1 MRATRSRVLW
11 GQSRDSGGWIG
22 RLAPLLTRFWLF
34 RLSVLGGSDGCRLRC
49 RRQQW
54 PKWVLCPVLRW
65 RRPGAPPSPPRA
77 RAAPAPPPR
86 TTCCCGSKI
95 IVFQK
100 STHRSPKFSTQL
112 LFLQHRRSSCT
123 KFTKFSNLT
132 LSALVFC
139 VHSYLGRRIGLR
151 SIKIT
156 PLHG

>member
-1 MRATRSRVLW
+1 MLFCGV
-11 GQSRDSGGWIG
+11 GVGMGGRIG
-22 RLAPLLTRFWLF
+22 KLAPILTRFWPI

-49 RRQQW
+49 RRQKW
-54 PKWVLCPVLRW
+54 PKWVLRPVLRW

-139 VHSYLGRRIGLR
+139 VHSCLGRRIGLR
-151 SIKIT
+151 SNTIRDARAKANE
-156 PLHG
+156 

>member
-1 MRATRSRVLW
+1 MYIALHGV
-11 GQSRDSGGWIG
+11 
-22 RLAPLLTRFWLF
+22 ALTIVTNNCHQ
-34 RLSVLGGSDGCRLRC
+34 LS
-49 RRQQW
+49 
-54 PKWVLCPVLRW
+54 
-65 RRPGAPPSPPRA
+65 PPSPPRA

-112 LFLQHRRSSCT
+112 LFLQHRRSSFT

-139 VHSYLGRRIGLR
+139 VHSCAGRRIGLR
-151 SIKIT
+151 SNTIRDVVAFKAT
-156 PLHG
+156 SSRLRPLLLGDCVCHNASVAAAFAAVVGSVTDIHAVPRN